1 MFEFTTLFCTID
13 DFFQKNE
20 AIYWQYLKQ
29 ENPKVRQRSG
39 VLCLSEIIFIA
50 VWYKNSQ
57 LHHFK
62 AFYGMI
68 QRFYYKLFNA
78 LSSYQRMVHL
88 INQHQLALQALHIS
102 LTSSAQTACAWV
114 DSTTLPVCKNQRI
127 QRHKSL
133 KKIATRAKSSMGWF
147 YGCKLHVLVD
157 AQGQFIQTQLSN
169 GHTSDIKIL
178 PKLAQGYIGKI
189 FGDRGYISETLKEK
203 LVKQDIELITYHRKN
218 MRPVKLSSEDEM
230 MLRQRNK
237 IETIF
242 SLLKQ
247 QYNLVSSRH
256 RSISGYLAGIY
267 ASLCA
272 YQICHHNKPQFTT
285 M

>member
-50 VWYKNSQ
+50 VWYKKSQ

-68 QRFYYKLFNA
+68 KRFYAKLFK
-78 LSSYQRMVHL
+78 LLPSYQRMIHL

-102 LTSSAQTACAWV
+102 LASNAQTNCAWV

-127 QRHKSL
+127 QLHKSL
-133 KKIATRAKSSMGWF
+133 KQIATRGKSSMGWF
-147 YGCKLHVLVD
+147 YGCKLHVLVN
-157 AQGQFIQTQLSN
+157 AQGQFIQTQYFRYQDSAEARSRL
-169 GHTSDIKIL
+169 HMDWYLYKIRHLVENALARLKHFRGIATRYDKLKKTCENSVALACIFIWL
-178 PKLAQGYIGKI
+178 PL
-189 FGDRGYISETLKEK
+189 
-203 LVKQDIELITYHRKN
+203 
-218 MRPVKLSSEDEM
+218 
-230 MLRQRNK
+230 
-237 IETIF
+237 
-242 SLLKQ
+242 
-247 QYNLVSSRH
+247 
-256 RSISGYLAGIY
+256 
-267 ASLCA
+267 
-272 YQICHHNKPQFTT
+272 
-285 M
+285 

>member
-68 QRFYYKLFNA
+68 QRFYYKLFKA
-78 LSSYQRMVHL
+78 LPSYQRMVHL

-114 DSTTLPVCKNQRI
+114 DS
-127 QRHKSL
+127 
-133 KKIATRAKSSMGWF
+133 
-147 YGCKLHVLVD
+147 
-157 AQGQFIQTQLSN
+157 
-169 GHTSDIKIL
+169 
-178 PKLAQGYIGKI
+178 
-189 FGDRGYISETLKEK
+189 
-203 LVKQDIELITYHRKN
+203 
-218 MRPVKLSSEDEM
+218 
-230 MLRQRNK
+230 
-237 IETIF
+237 
-242 SLLKQ
+242 
-247 QYNLVSSRH
+247 
-256 RSISGYLAGIY
+256 
-267 ASLCA
+267 
-272 YQICHHNKPQFTT
+272 
-285 M
+285 